1 MKDSHKQKGLRKK
14 LVLELFKKGIRDKK
28 VLNAINL
35 IPRHLFLHK
44 DFENFAYIDKPFQ
57 IGEDQTISQPYTVAF
72 QTEKLEIKPGDKILE
87 IGGGSGYQT
96 SILVSLNADVYTIE
110 RIYNLFKSS
119 KKILSSINL
128 MPKKTIWGD
137 GYLGLVEEAPYD
149 KILIA
154 AACNEIPKKLLRQ
167 LKIGGKMILPIGNQK
182 KQIMNLITRI
192 SKNKIKKMEL
202 GNFLFVPMLKD
213 KI

>member
-1 MKDSHKQKGLRKK
+1 MKDSYKQKGLRKK
-14 LVLELFKKGIRDKK
+14 LVLELFKKGIRNEK
-28 VLNAINL
+28 VLNAINI

-44 DFENFAYIDKPFQ
+44 DFENFAYIDKPFP

-72 QTEKLEIKPGDKILE
+72 QTEKLEIKSGDKILE
-87 IGGGSGYQT
+87 IGSGSGYQT
-96 SILVSLNADVYTIE
+96 SILVSLNADVYSIE

-119 KKILSSINL
+119 KKILSSINR

-137 GYLGLVEEAPYD
+137 GHLGLVEEAPFD

-154 AACNEIPKKLLRQ
+154 AACNEIPTKLLRQ

-192 SKNKIKKMEL
+192 SKNKIKKMQL

>member
-1 MKDSHKQKGLRKK
+1 MKDSYKQKGLRKK
-14 LVLELFKKGIRDKK
+14 LVLELFKKGIRDEK

-57 IGEDQTISQPYTVAF
+57 IGEDQTISQPYTVAL
-72 QTEKLEIKPGDKILE
+72 QTEKLEIKSGDKILE
-87 IGGGSGYQT
+87 IGSGSGYQT
-96 SILVSLNADVYTIE
+96 SILVSLNADVYSIE

-137 GYLGLVEEAPYD
+137 GYLGLVEEAPFD

-182 KQIMNLITRI
+182 KQIMNLITRT
-192 SKNKIKKMEL
+192 SKNKIKKIEL

>member
-14 LVLELFKKGIRDKK
+14 LVLELFKKGIRDEK

-72 QTEKLEIKPGDKILE
+72 QTEKLEIKSGDKILE

-182 KQIMNLITRI
+182 KQIMNLVTRI
-192 SKNKIKKMEL
+192 SKNKIKKIEL

>member
-14 LVLELFKKGIRDKK
+14 LVLELFKKGIRNEK
-28 VLNAINL
+28 VLNAINI

-44 DFENFAYIDKPFQ
+44 DFENFAYIDKPFP

-72 QTEKLEIKPGDKILE
+72 QTEKLEIKSGDKILE
-87 IGGGSGYQT
+87 IGSGSGYQT
-96 SILVSLNADVYTIE
+96 SILVSLNADVYSIE

-137 GYLGLVEEAPYD
+137 GYLGLVKEAPFD

-154 AACNEIPKKLLRQ
+154 AACNEIPIKLLRQ

-192 SKNKIKKMEL
+192 SKNKIKKIEL